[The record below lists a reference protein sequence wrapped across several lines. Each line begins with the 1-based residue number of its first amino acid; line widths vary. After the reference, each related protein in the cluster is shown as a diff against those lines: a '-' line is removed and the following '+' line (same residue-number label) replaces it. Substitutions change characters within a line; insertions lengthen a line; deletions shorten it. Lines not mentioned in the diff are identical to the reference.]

1 MSSAGSLSAASALH
15 RRRALLVLP
24 LLTWALRAKASNA
37 DSRVLAVVSILPQK
51 QIVERVGGD
60 AVRVE
65 VLVRPGQSPHTY
77 EPTPQQMAAL
87 GRAAVFFSI
96 GADFEPALVPK
107 LRRAH
112 PKLRIVDTRQG
123 IALQPMAAHD
133 HHHHGHG
140 QHKHAKGAPDPHI
153 WTSPPLVKQQAATI
167 RDALAELRPEARAQ
181 FEASYARY
189 AEELDALDAE
199 VRQMLSGKKERRFMV
214 YHPAWGYFASTY
226 GLEQVPIEI
235 EGKEPGPKTLA
246 RIVARARAEG
256 VRVIFVQKQFSR
268 TAAEALARDIGGEVV
283 ELDPLAEDFISNTR
297 LVAQAL
303 ARALR

>member
-1 MSSAGSLSAASALH
+1 MSSAGSIRAASALH
-15 RRRALLVLP
+15 RRRALLAVP
-24 LLTWALRAKASNA
+24 LLTWALRAKAA
-37 DSRVLAVVSILPQK
+37 DAASRTLAVVSILPQK
-51 QIVERVGGD
+51 QMVERVGGD

-77 EPTPQQMAAL
+77 EPTPQQIAAI
-87 GRAAVFFSI
+87 GRAAVYFSI

-112 PKLRIVDTRQG
+112 PKLRVVDTRQG